1 MNIFDLVVV
10 LSVIISLFM
19 GWQRGLV
26 WQLVQL
32 FVLIVALYISTFFS
46 EDLGLLVGAK
56 HDLAGIV
63 GFIIIFFVSLVVTFI
78 LGYTTRSMFHAV
90 GLKYIDSFLGMFF
103 GGVKTLLILGV
114 LFSWFEP
121 FNTVFQWVPEQDIE
135 QSHTFRPLTE
145 TVDKLTPYFEEL
157 KESVTQYEL

>member
-10 LSVIISLFM
+10 LAVIISLFM

-32 FVLIVALYISTFFS
+32 AVLVIALYLSTFFS
-46 EDLGLLVGAK
+46 EDIGLLVGAK
-56 HDLAGIV
+56 HDLASIA
-63 GFIIIFFVSLVVTFI
+63 GFIIIFFVSLVVTFVV
-78 LGYTTRSMFHAV
+78 GYLTRSMFHAV
-90 GLKYIDSFLGMFF
+90 GLKFVDSFLGMFF

-121 FNTVFQWVPEQDIE
+121 FNTVFQWVPEQQIE
-135 QSHTFRPLTE
+135 ESRTFRPLTE
-145 TVDKLTPYFEEL
+145 GVDKLTPYFEEL
-157 KESVTQYEL
+157 KDRATQYEL